1 MAAHDLDMRKL
12 RYFVAV
18 AEEQHFGRAAQ
29 RLHIAQPVLSR
40 QIRAFEHDLGVELF
54 ARDSRGTQLTSAGN
68 QLLADAR
75 FLLAESRAV
84 RDRIAR
90 AAAPLQRIT
99 IGVMPGLLATAAVR
113 AFEAADPSRRAE
125 VIRVGWSDQVNA
137 VRQGRADIVYAREPF
152 DHSGLGMLPLLEEP
166 RDVALHASDP
176 LAAKAS
182 LRLVDLADRRLLQ
195 DPAAVPEW
203 YEIATPAQ
211 RRACVGAAAQTVE
224 EKLEMVAAAQG
235 FVILPRS
242 TTEFYRRPDVS
253 VAPLVDIAPSRV
265 ILIWDAA
272 ASVAARD
279 DFLKVALTCAA
290 QTI

>member
-1 MAAHDLDMRKL
+1 MRKL

-18 AEEQHFGRAAQ
+18 AEEQHFGRAAL

-40 QIRAFEHDLGVELF
+40 QIRAFEHDLGVALF

-75 FLLAESRAV
+75 FLLAESRAL
-84 RDRIAR
+84 RDRMAR
-90 AAAPLQRIT
+90 AAAPVQRIT

-125 VIRVGWSDQVNA
+125 VIQVSWGDQVNV
-137 VRQGRADIVYAREPF
+137 VREGRADIVYAREPL

-176 LAAKAS
+176 LAARAS
-182 LRLVDLADRRLLQ
+182 LRLADLADHRLLQ

-242 TTEFYRRPDVS
+242 TTAFYRRPDVS
-253 VAPLVDIAPSRV
+253 VIPIVDIAPSRV
-265 ILIWDAA
+265 VLIWDAA
-272 ASVAARD
+272 ASEGARD
-279 DFLKVALTCAA
+279 DFLKLALACAA

>member
-1 MAAHDLDMRKL
+1 MTSRDLDMRKL

-40 QIRAFEHDLGVELF
+40 QIRAFEHDLGVALF

-84 RDRIAR
+84 RDRMAR
-90 AAAPLQRIT
+90 AAAPVQRIT

-125 VIRVGWSDQVNA
+125 VIQVSWGDQVHV

-182 LRLVDLADRRLLQ
+182 LRLADLADRRLLQ

-203 YEIATPAQ
+203 YEIATPVQ

-224 EKLEMVAAAQG
+224 EKLEMVAAAEG

-242 TTEFYRRPDVS
+242 TTAFYRRPDVS
-253 VAPLVDIAPSRV
+253 ICPIVDVAPSRV
-265 ILIWDAA
+265 VLIWDAA
-272 ASVAARD
+272 ASVGARD
-279 DFLKVALTCAA
+279 DFLKLALACAA

>member
-1 MAAHDLDMRKL
+1 MRKL

-18 AEEQHFGRAAQ
+18 AEEQNFGRAAQ

-40 QIRAFEHDLGVELF
+40 QIRAFEHDLGVALF

-75 FLLAESRAV
+75 FLLAEARAV
-84 RDRIAR
+84 RDRMAR
-90 AAAPLQRIT
+90 AAAPVQRIT

-113 AFEAADPSRRAE
+113 AFESADPSRRAE
-125 VIRVGWSDQVNA
+125 VIQVSWGDQVHV

-166 RDVALHASDP
+166 RDVALHAADP

-182 LRLVDLADRRLLQ
+182 LRLADLADRRLLQ

-224 EKLEMVAAAQG
+224 DKLEMVAAAQG

-242 TTEFYRRPDVS
+242 TTAFYRRPDVS
-253 VAPLVDIAPSRV
+253 ITPIVDIAPSRV
-265 ILIWDAA
+265 VLIWDDT
-272 ASVAARD
+272 ASVGARD
-279 DFLKVALTCAA
+279 DFLALAIACAA